1 MLIYDTLDKLAEISI
16 PEGIHEVLHVNS
28 REAWVETVVSLHET
42 KTVDLTP
49 LVVKSLLRNWEIL
62 LYKKYSSLN

>member
-1 MLIYDTLDKLAEISI
+1 MLIYDTLDKLAESSI
-16 PEGIHEVLHVNS
+16 PNGVHELLHVNS

-42 KTVDLTP
+42 KAIDLTP
-49 LVVKSLLRNWEIL
+49 LTVKSLLRNWEIL